1 MKKSVKFC
9 CSSHVTFIVMNAL
22 GTFPNPPTSKV
33 VESDVFKVFKN
44 AIILSEDWVQDKIF
58 KMDQTILYI

>member
-9 CSSHVTFIVMNAL
+9 CSSHVTFIVMNAR
-22 GTFPNPPTSKV
+22 GTFPNTPTSKV

-44 AIILSEDWVQDKIF
+44 AIMKQMHLS
-58 KMDQTILYI
+58 